1 MGPAANARTDPKV
14 YVDCHEDYRISATIY
29 TNRLSKSRIF
39 QIIESFS
46 SIKMFFCLLTM
57 CIRLDTL
64 LCMHKR
70 LDIAEYL
77 DSEEI
82 VAEYLNLVSESD
94 DPALFLRAIGH
105 IARSKGMSQIAEKTG
120 LGRES
125 LYKALDEKAHPRFE
139 TIFKVLNAMGIQMTL
154 VPKMRL
160 RKRSKQTALCVAEK
174 KARYKV

>member
-1 MGPAANARTDPKV
+1 MKKNETTV
-14 YVDCHEDYRISATIY
+14 
-29 TNRLSKSRIF
+29 
-39 QIIESFS
+39 
-46 SIKMFFCLLTM
+46 
-57 CIRLDTL
+57 
-64 LCMHKR
+64 

-82 VAEYLNLVSESD
+82 VAEYLNMVSQSD
-94 DPALFLRAIGH
+94 DSALFLRAIGH

-154 VPKMRL
+154 VPKVKF
-160 RKRSKQTALCVAEK
+160 RKRNKQTDLCVADK
-174 KARYKV
+174 RARYKASLPHLCYLLRILAPIGSQDTLI